1 MFPEIFRLSK
11 PDIHTA
17 AGQRQT
23 RRTLKDWEA
32 GMKAQ
37 RRQLKKQG
45 YTAEQVQRGMDPAEC
60 FRHDLMEQIEWYER
74 AKRGI
79 LRPQTSLE
87 CIGLPLIAARIA
99 RGWSRKALAE
109 RLEIPEPDVIR
120 YERNEYHAVPI
131 HIIRKV
137 AVLLRLEFDI
147 QVRLLKNGKES
158 SDSYAMMN
166 RRAAPPRAKPPSKKP

>member
-1 MFPEIFRLSK
+1 MFPEVFRLRK

-17 AGQRQT
+17 AGQPQT

-45 YTAEQVQRGMDPAEC
+45 YTAEQVQLGMDPAEC

-87 CIGLPLIAARIA
+87 GIGLPLIAARIA
-99 RGWSRKALAE
+99 RGWSRKTLAKK
-109 RLEIPEPDVIR
+109 LDVPESDVVN
-120 YERNEYHAVPI
+120 YERNDYHGVPMDT
-131 HIIRKV
+131 IRKV
-137 AVLLRLEFDI
+137 AVLLRVEFDI
-147 QVRLLKNGKES
+147 QVRLL
-158 SDSYAMMN
+158 
-166 RRAAPPRAKPPSKKP
+166 